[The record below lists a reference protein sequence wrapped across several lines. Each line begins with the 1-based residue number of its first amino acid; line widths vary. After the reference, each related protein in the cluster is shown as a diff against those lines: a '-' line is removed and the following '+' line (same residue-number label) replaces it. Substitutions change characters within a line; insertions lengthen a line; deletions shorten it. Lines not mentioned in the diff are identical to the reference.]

1 MADSNMSNCWDWR
14 LRDVSKP
21 VSAVLA
27 DHLVAIDIAR
37 VSARALAMAK
47 MAIVDT
53 IGVTLAGAVEPAV
66 TILADTLAGPG
77 APGPSLL
84 LGGSRR
90 VSALDA
96 ALVNG
101 TAAHAIDYDDMASA
115 MGGHPSVP
123 VVPVA
128 FALGEALGA
137 SGQDVLEAY
146 IVGFEAECCLGRVVH
161 PHHYGSGWHPTSTL
175 GVFGAAAAA
184 GRLLRLDAGRTATA
198 LAIAASMASGVKA
211 NFGTMTKPL
220 HVGHAARDGLLAAQ
234 LAARGFT
241 AELGVFEAK
250 EGFFT
255 AYDGLENV
263 NLGNLLAR
271 PTDGLEV
278 EQAQFGLKQFPCCG
292 STHPAILAM
301 LDLVGRERFAAED
314 VAAIE
319 ILAHRRRLP
328 HTDNP
333 NPQTALGGKFSVQY
347 VTARALLD
355 GCVRLGHFEDEAL
368 AEPRVRALLARVS
381 ARPFEAARD
390 DAAHE
395 FACEVT
401 VTLQD
406 GRELTGLAQSALGR
420 GPANPM
426 SPDEMWEKFS
436 DCAAAALPRNGIEP
450 AFTALNRIE
459 DWASITEMTALLEAA
474 PARRSQPVP
483 VHA

>member
-1 MADSNMSNCWDWR
+1 M
-14 LRDVSKP
+14 SKP
-21 VSAVLA
+21 VSIRLA
-27 DHLVAIDIAR
+27 DHVATIDIGQA
-37 VSARALAMAK
+37 SSRALAMAK

-53 IGVTLAGAVEPAV
+53 VGVTLAGAVEPAV
-66 TILADTLAGPG
+66 TILAEALAAPG
-77 APGPSLL
+77 AAGPSLL
-84 LGGSRR
+84 FGGARR

-123 VVPVA
+123 VVPVV

-137 SGQDVLEAY
+137 SGRAVLEAY

-161 PHHYGSGWHPTSTL
+161 PHHYGAGWHPTSTL

-184 GRLLRLDAGRTATA
+184 ARLLRLDAARTATA
-198 LAIAASMASGVKA
+198 LAIAASMAAGVKA

-241 AELGVFEAK
+241 ANREVFEAQ

-263 NLGNLLAR
+263 SAGNLLVKPAE
-271 PTDGLEV
+271 GLEV

-301 LDLVGRERFAAED
+301 LDLAARQRFSAED
-314 VAAIE
+314 VAAID

-333 NPQTALGGKFSVQY
+333 NPQTALGAKFSVQY

-355 GCVRLGHFEDEAL
+355 GCVRLGHFKPEAI

-390 DAAHE
+390 NAAHE

-401 VTLQD
+401 VTLRD
-406 GRELTGLAQSALGR
+406 GRQLTGLAASALGR

-426 SPDEMWEKFS
+426 SGGEMWEKFS
-436 DCAAAALPRNGIEP
+436 DCAAAALPAYQIEA
-450 AFTALNRIE
+450 AFAALERIE
-459 DWASITEMTALLEAA
+459 AWASINEVTALLAGVKLGHSQAA
-474 PARRSQPVP
+474 VAL
-483 VHA
+483 A

>member
-1 MADSNMSNCWDWR
+1 M
-14 LRDVSKP
+14 SKP
-21 VSAVLA
+21 ISAVLA
-27 DHLVAIDIAR
+27 DHLVAIDIAQ

-53 IGVTLAGAVEPAV
+53 IGVTLAGAAEPAV
-66 TILADTLAGPG
+66 TILAETLAGPG
-77 APGPSLL
+77 AAGPSLL
-84 LGGSRR
+84 LGGHRR
-90 VSALDA
+90 LSALDA
-96 ALVNG
+96 ALING

-128 FALGEALGA
+128 FALGEALGT
-137 SGQDVLEAY
+137 SGRDVLEAY
-146 IVGFEAECCLGRVVH
+146 IVGFEAECCLGRIVH

-184 GRLLRLDAGRTATA
+184 ARLLRLDAGRTATA
-198 LAIAASMASGVKA
+198 LAIAASMSSGVKA

-220 HVGHAARDGLLAAQ
+220 HVGHAAHDGLLAAQ

-241 AELGVFEAK
+241 ANPGAFEAK
-250 EGFFT
+250 EGFFA
-255 AYDGLENV
+255 AYDGLGNV
-263 NLGNLLAR
+263 SPGSLLGKPA
-271 PTDGLEV
+271 DGLEV

-301 LDLVGRERFAAED
+301 LDLAGRERIRAED
-314 VAAIE
+314 VAAID

-333 NPQTALGGKFSVQY
+333 DPQTALGGKFSVQY

-355 GCVRLGHFEDEAL
+355 RCVRLGHFEDSAL
-368 AEPRVRALLARVS
+368 AEPRVRALLAKVS
-381 ARPFEAARD
+381 TRPFDAARD

-406 GRELTGLAQSALGR
+406 GRTLTGVAESALGR

-426 SPDEMWEKFS
+426 SPEEMWEKFS
-436 DCAAAALPRNGIEP
+436 DCAIAVLPVPQTEAAFAALNGIES
-450 AFTALNRIE
+450 
-459 DWASITEMTALLEAA
+459 WASITAVTALLEGA
-474 PARRSQPVP
+474 PLRQAQAMA

>member
-1 MADSNMSNCWDWR
+1 M
-14 LRDVSKP
+14 SKP
-21 VSAVLA
+21 VSTILA
-27 DHLVAIDIAR
+27 DHLVTIDIGQA
-37 VSARALAMAK
+37 SSRALAMAK

-53 IGVTLAGAVEPAV
+53 VGVTLAGAVEPAV
-66 TILADTLAGPG
+66 TILAETLAGPG
-77 APGPSLL
+77 AEGPSLL
-84 LGGSRR
+84 LGGRRR
-90 VSALDA
+90 VSAMDA

-161 PHHYGSGWHPTSTL
+161 PHHYSAGWHPTSTL

-184 GRLLRLDAGRTATA
+184 ARLLRLNAGRTATA

-234 LAARGFT
+234 LAVRGFT
-241 AELGVFEAK
+241 ANPEAFEAK
-250 EGFFT
+250 EGFFA

-263 NLGNLLAR
+263 ILGNLLGKPAS
-271 PTDGLEV
+271 GLEV
-278 EQAQFGLKQFPCCG
+278 EQEQFGLKQFPCCG

-301 LDLVGRERFAAED
+301 LDLVGRERFSAED
-314 VAAIE
+314 VAGID

-333 NPQTALGGKFSVQY
+333 APTTALGGKFSVQY

-355 GCVRLGHFEDEAL
+355 GCVRLGHFEPDAI
-368 AEPRVRALLARVS
+368 AEPHVRALLAKVS
-381 ARPFEAARD
+381 ARPFEAARS
-390 DAAHE
+390 DAQHE

-406 GRELTGLAQSALGR
+406 GRKLTGLAESALGR

-426 SPDEMWEKFS
+426 SDQEMWEKFS
-436 DCAAAALPRNGIEP
+436 DCAAAALPGHRIEV
-450 AFTALNRIE
+450 AFAALNRIE
-459 DWASITEMTALLEAA
+459 TWASINEVTALLEG
-474 PARRSQPVP
+474 VP
-483 VHA
+483 VSHSQTIAAHA